1 MTLRKTADHSAGVH
15 ARLISCSGH
24 GIDPRVP
31 AVCTAAE
38 QVRPDPA
45 DLVTNSVSSK
55 ACCLRNRTTEAA
67 RCLNRRDTVP
77 IADTRQGQKL
87 YGATRHVAMT
97 RMLVWNLKT
106 LHLLLQN
113 SAWNFDVLQGGY
125 NSAPHL

>member
-24 GIDPRVP
+24 GIDPRMP

-38 QVRPDPA
+38 QVRRSDPA

-55 ACCLRNRTTEAA
+55 ACCLRNRATEAA

-77 IADTRQGQKL
+77 IADNRQGQKL

-97 RMLVWNLKT
+97 RMLVLNLKT
-106 LHLLLQN
+106 LH
-113 SAWNFDVLQGGY
+113 VLFEHADFFFLDKIIY
-125 NSAPHL
+125 Y